1 MIFILFFIFNV
12 IIIIKNK
19 IDYNGEIGSFVIIL
33 GYIMK
38 VKLVFKVNNYWF
50 NFIFLKLKYRD
61 LDKK

>member
-19 IDYNGEIGSFVIIL
+19 IDYNGEIGSLVIIL

-38 VKLVFKVNNYWF
+38 VKLVF
-50 NFIFLKLKYRD
+50 
-61 LDKK
+61 

>member
-19 IDYNGEIGSFVIIL
+19 IDYNGEIGSLVIIL